1 MDKTTLKQW
10 FSKGKKPLASQFAA
24 WIDSFWHK
32 DEKIPITAISDLGN
46 VISGFETK
54 PSVNEKLSLK
64 SDKGHVH
71 NREEITDF
79 AHTHKLED
87 IEGHKEPNIFDTIE
101 NMPPRSTWFETD
113 MIPDTITFHLSNAR
127 IYKYYEGADETM
139 LLCYMEDLATET
151 ESGRIGLKIDMAEIL
166 SSGRFILKFH
176 LGRYDFAK
184 YIERVIFRHKYQI
197 PNIKGDLSC
206 GEQYYSNYVDIE
218 GDSILFVKRNIESV
232 IRLFGSAPGET
243 GIFSDNNNLYYK
255 GLNYGSAVAYVIDT
269 DHREYSMT
277 GFMYSTPYFM
287 HSSQENFGFRC
298 YRYPTEPIFGL
309 FPLCVLQTAY
319 IDDNNDFCMV
329 FAKHRDA
336 SVSDL
341 PLDPIIPDVT
351 FDLLLDKKTIEKAM
365 QNQDII

>member
-10 FSKGKKPLASQFAA
+10 FSKGKKPLASHFAT

-32 DEKIPITAISDLGN
+32 DEQIPITAISDLDN

-54 PSVNEKLSLK
+54 PSVDEKLSLK
-64 SDKGHVH
+64 AEKEHVH
-71 NREEITDF
+71 DRADITDF
-79 AHTHKLED
+79 EHVHKLKD
-87 IEGHKEPNIFDTIE
+87 IEDYKESNIFDTIE
-101 NMPPRSTWFETD
+101 SMPPRSTWFETD
-113 MIPDTITFHLSNAR
+113 MVPETITFHLSNAR
-127 IYKYYEGADETM
+127 LFRYYEGANEEQY
-139 LLCYMEDLATET
+139 LCFLEDLTAET
-151 ESGRIGLKIDMAEIL
+151 ESGRIGLKIDMTEIL
-166 SSGRFILKFH
+166 STGRFILKFH
-176 LGRYDFAK
+176 LSRYGFAK
-184 YIERVIFRHKYQI
+184 YIERVIFRHKYQV
-197 PNIKGDLSC
+197 PNIKGNCCES
-206 GEQYYSNYVDIE
+206 EQYYSNYVDIE

-232 IRLFGSAPGET
+232 IRLFASAPGEE
-243 GIFSDNNNLYYK
+243 GLFSEDSNLYCK
-255 GLNYGSAVAYVIDT
+255 GLNYGNAVAYVIDT

-287 HSSQENFGFRC
+287 HSSQENPGFRC

-319 IDDNNDFCMV
+319 IDNNNDFCMV

-336 SVSDL
+336 SSDL

-351 FDLLLDKKTIEKAM
+351 FDLLLDKKAIEEAM